1 MTTSRNNAI
10 LEDDLKVKQLSLIRM
25 TCTSFVYL
33 SVRCSHHL
41 INIIHID
48 VLPNGNFSPQRRR
61 SRFERLPRLW
71 KVGCSNPVVTDQ
83 TRWKILPNPR
93 QLVGMK
99 RVLGVKDIYK
109 WMFYATVGAIRQRIF
124 AARRL

>member
-1 MTTSRNNAI
+1 MTTSRNIAI

-33 SVRCSHHL
+33 SVRCSHHTYRCVTKRKL
-41 INIIHID
+41 QSAAKAQSVWAFASLVEGWLFESGRD
-48 VLPNGNFSPQRRR
+48 RPNSLKEVMI
-61 SRFERLPRLW
+61 SL
-71 KVGCSNPVVTDQ
+71 
-83 TRWKILPNPR
+83 LPNPR